1 MERVGFIIEETGERL
16 GCLLNP
22 ESVVMRRRVGVEPLR
37 TSGGLAA
44 GAELSDD
51 PVLLTGGGTTELT
64 LDLLFDVSLAGSSV
78 TTDDVRELTGPL
90 WALAEN
96 ARRGEDYGRPPLAR
110 FVWGK
115 AWNIPGIISAVAERL
130 AHFTPDGV
138 PRRSWLRLRF
148 IRVAESA
155 SDTGGGKLPPPK
167 LPETLPLEP
176 TPSLLERTIT
186 HEITGGLP
194 FADEEAPIAE
204 ERLDQL
210 AFRYYGDASLWRLL
224 AWINRI
230 QDPLKIAAGG
240 RIAIPTTSSS
250 GTA

>member
-22 ESVVMRRRVGVEPLR
+22 ESVVMRRRAGVEPLR
-37 TSGGLAA
+37 TGGGLVT

-78 TTDDVRELTGPL
+78 TTEDVRQLTGPL
-90 WALAEN
+90 WELAEN
-96 ARRGEDYGRPPLAR
+96 ARHGEAYGRPPLAR

-115 AWNIPGIISAVAERL
+115 AWNVPGIVSAVAERL
-130 AHFTPDGV
+130 AYFSADGV
-138 PRRSWLRLRF
+138 PRRSWLRLRL

-155 SDTGGGKLPPPK
+155 SDTAGGRLPPPR
-167 LPETLPLEP
+167 LPEPLPPEP
-176 TPSLLERTIT
+176 PPSLIEQAAS

-194 FADEEAPIAE
+194 LGDGGPPISE
-204 ERLDQL
+204 ERLDEL
-210 AFRYYGDASLWRLL
+210 AFRHYGDASLWRLL
-224 AWINRI
+224 AWANGI
-230 QDPLKIAAGG
+230 QDPLKLEAGG
-240 RIAIPTTSSS
+240 SIAIPTASPVT
-250 GTA
+250 TA